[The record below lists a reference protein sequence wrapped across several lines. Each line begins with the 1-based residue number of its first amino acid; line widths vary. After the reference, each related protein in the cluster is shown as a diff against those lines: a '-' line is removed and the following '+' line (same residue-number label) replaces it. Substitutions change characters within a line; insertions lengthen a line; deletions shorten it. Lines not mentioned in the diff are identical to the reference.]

1 MSLTRSNSSPS
12 PPSRRSRKEVR
23 RVRASRRAR
32 FRGLIGILAVLG
44 LLTPQA
50 LATPRRSD
58 EVALL
63 VAALWAACFLLA
75 ATRPRRPGGPRAGGP
90 GLRRA
95 AAACLGFAAIAGG
108 LGLYWLSLSLP
119 LSRPVHVAGG
129 MTAVAR
135 PCVPVTS
142 PESPAFLGRVVAVG
156 ADLSVVIDAGGESRP
171 YWAASPGAVAQ
182 GGETLALAGIDP
194 SAYPV
199 PAVAAARRWLKAT
212 VLGRLVTVR
221 VVSGLG
227 GPGGRLPEAFLYS
240 GVYSGI
246 GDAADGMGASDATSG
261 PSVNAQVALVLGP
274 LPSSP
279 AADGAAADGT
289 ATDGTGE

>member
-1 MSLTRSNSSPS
+1 MSLTPSNPSPS
-12 PPSRRSRKEVR
+12 PPSRRGRKEVR

-32 FRGLIGILAVLG
+32 LRGLVGILAVLG
-44 LLTPQA
+44 LLIPPA

-58 EVALL
+58 EVALG
-63 VAALWAACFLLA
+63 VAALWAACLLLA
-75 ATRPRRPGGPRAGGP
+75 ATRPRRPGRPRPGGP

-119 LSRPVHVAGG
+119 LSRPVQVAGG
-129 MTAVAR
+129 LTAVAR

-142 PESPAFLGRVVAVG
+142 PENPGFLGRVLAVG
-156 ADLSVVIDAGGESRP
+156 ADLSVVIDA
-171 YWAASPGAVAQ
+171 

-194 SAYPV
+194 SAYPAA
-199 PAVAAARRWLKAT
+199 AVAAARRWLKAT

-221 VVSGLG
+221 VVGGLG
-227 GPGGRLPEAFLYS
+227 GLQGRYPEAFLYS
-240 GVYSGI
+240 GV
-246 GDAADGMGASDATSG
+246 GDAVEGTGASDAPSG
-261 PSVNAQVALVLGP
+261 SSVNAQVALVLGP

-279 AADGAAADGT
+279 AADGAASEDAAVDGS
-289 ATDGTGE
+289 ATDGAGE

>member
-1 MSLTRSNSSPS
+1 M
-12 PPSRRSRKEVR
+12 
-23 RVRASRRAR
+23 
-32 FRGLIGILAVLG
+32 
-44 LLTPQA
+44 
-50 LATPRRSD
+50 
-58 EVALL
+58 ALL

-142 PESPAFLGRVVAVG
+142 PESPAFLGRVVGIG
-156 ADLSVVIDAGGESRP
+156 ADLSVVIDAGEESRP
-171 YWAASPGAVAQ
+171 YWAASPGEVAQ
-182 GGETLALAGIDP
+182 GGEALALAGIDP

-227 GPGGRLPEAFLYS
+227 DPGGRLPEAFLFS
-240 GVYSGI
+240 GVG
-246 GDAADGMGASDATSG
+246 GAADGTGTSDATSG

-279 AADGAAADGT
+279 AADGTADGT